1 MATQAQAAAARQCLY
16 AERLWSDEEIANM
29 SDEDAVLFA
38 GMEEVQS

>member
-1 MATQAQAAAARQCLY
+1 MKSTADVARQWLY

-38 GMEEVQS
+38 GMEES